1 MSAVTV
7 TVTMFSASSKAK
19 ENVLVKAAAVHDQ
32 HRSDRS
38 HGAEYDTTYL
48 SAIRLL
54 LFTSNSL
61 VAEKILSSLQVLGML
76 LVISRNI
83 SLSLLQ

>member
-54 LFTSNSL
+54 LFTSSRENIVF
-61 VAEKILSSLQVLGML
+61 VAGTGDASS
-76 LVISRNI
+76 NI
-83 SLSLLQ
+83 T